1 MGKKLRVLSALLLA
15 GLLVILAA
23 CQRQA
28 SREDELKLPSF
39 TIPSDKMLHVKQ
51 VVELYDAEGTPI
63 PYYYELYISAKEK
76 TAFELDMGGVVIQ
89 IYRDTGSKHLSYDP
103 ESKTAMEYP
112 ASAIFFL
119 NLSDLADYGKAQAAG
134 GIHYQYAGRNCT
146 AYMLLG
152 EDESDNI
159 RMYVDDETGF
169 VLFCDAPLFCVK
181 TAEFEGLPYEEEYF
195 VTPDDLVFDK

>member
-63 PYYYELYISAKEK
+63 PIITNCIFQLRKN
-76 TAFELDMGGVVIQ
+76 GV
-89 IYRDTGSKHLSYDP
+89 
-103 ESKTAMEYP
+103 
-112 ASAIFFL
+112 
-119 NLSDLADYGKAQAAG
+119 
-134 GIHYQYAGRNCT
+134 
-146 AYMLLG
+146 
-152 EDESDNI
+152 
-159 RMYVDDETGF
+159 
-169 VLFCDAPLFCVK
+169 
-181 TAEFEGLPYEEEYF
+181 
-195 VTPDDLVFDK
+195 